1 MEARPIP
8 VQPQLTIML
17 DISGARA
24 QVKKV
29 VRAADEANRELARLE
44 DRLAEL
50 EARLANAG
58 IHLEVINGS

>member
-1 MEARPIP
+1 
-8 VQPQLTIML
+8 ML
-17 DISGARA
+17 DLSAARA

-50 EARLANAG
+50 EARLASVG
-58 IHLEVINGS
+58 IHLEVQNGT